1 MIRRA
6 RCTWSVIA
14 PRLSGTTKKRDGV
27 DPARRF
33 SGSFV
38 LRLRVCRVAAV
49 VFVLAMRARC
59 TATAL
64 FMLAMRARCTT
75 AVLLVLPLRARRVA
89 AMTLP
94 PVP

>member
-6 RCTWSVIA
+6 RCAWSAIA

-33 SGSFV
+33 SGRFV

-59 TATAL
+59 T
-64 FMLAMRARCTT
+64 T
-75 AVLLVLPLRARRVA
+75 AVLLVLFLRARRVA